1 VTWYRLDAIPD
12 EEIRKAT
19 LIFCADEDFGNEFL
33 VYGREWVERMMAGRE
48 TGKGIYLLRC
58 LLVPD
63 EGYFNRLLADVA
75 RIKGRCD
82 FDPAPGARSRHL
94 DGIAVEFARI
104 LESLN

>member
-1 VTWYRLDAIPD
+1 MTWYRVDAIPD

-33 VYGREWVERMMAGRE
+33 VYGREWVVRMMAGRE

-63 EGYFNRLLADVA
+63 AGCFNRLLADVA

-82 FDPAPGARSRHL
+82 FDPAPSEKGRHL